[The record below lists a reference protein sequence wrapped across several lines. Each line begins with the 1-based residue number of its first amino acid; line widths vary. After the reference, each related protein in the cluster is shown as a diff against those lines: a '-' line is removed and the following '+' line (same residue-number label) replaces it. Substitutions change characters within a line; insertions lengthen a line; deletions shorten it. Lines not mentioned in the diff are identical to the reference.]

1 MILVPLTIA
10 LFLLAVL
17 FACMGWEWWAAGA
30 GIAAV
35 LNQGLVEWALLRAPA
50 PPAPSYDRIDTGEP
64 EIPGEDD
71 A

>member
-30 GIAAV
+30 GILAV
-35 LNQGLVEWALLRAPA
+35 LNQGLVELALLRAEPV
-50 PPAPSYDRIDTGEP
+50 PPSFDRIDTGEP
-64 EIPGEDD
+64 ELPGEDG